1 MGGKMKKGL
10 KVFFISLT
18 VILSIFI
25 SLYITLWAPYN
36 LQSKLNENS
45 LGMWNTKGIKEVPG
59 IGEYFSSY
67 DVVKVKYLGS
77 STYEVFTDKGN
88 FIVIADY
95 SDFDYWRYKI
105 YQYGKEIEEF
115 KNPM

>member
-1 MGGKMKKGL
+1 MKRSVKIIF
-10 KVFFISLT
+10 VSLA
-18 VILSIFI
+18 VILLIFT
-25 SLYITLWAPYN
+25 SLYISLWAPYN
-36 LQSKLNENS
+36 LQSKLNEYS

-59 IGEYFSSY
+59 VGEYFSY
-67 DVVKVKYLGS
+67 HNVTKVKYLGS
-77 STYEVFTDKGN
+77 NTYQVFTDKGN

-95 SDFDYWRYKI
+95 SDYDYWRYKI